1 MDTLIVEGTPPAL
14 EPPGA
19 ATQFPT
25 SIDVSR
31 ERARVQEVAEV
42 LRRAAGVQ
50 VRDFGGLGAF
60 STLSIRGS
68 NANQIRILV
77 DGVPLDDPLTGA
89 LNVNDI
95 RLDGLEEIQVFRGFT
110 PTRLGSPTLG
120 GAVNFVTRPVV
131 GTRRELVLSYGSFD
145 TFRGSAFGSHQSGP
159 HGFAASFNAF
169 STRGDFTFLDDNGT
183 PLNPDDDEI
192 VRRRNNDRLAL
203 GGLLKYRGHPIGRP
217 EVTGSIDLS
226 YKDEGVPGI
235 GNFQSRHARFEKAR
249 VLSQIGLSGYGLTW
263 PDVETSLGLFHVFQ
277 QASFRDP
284 EGEIGV
290 GIQDTRDR
298 THELGVNGFAALYG
312 IPQSIS
318 TVTARLTGER
328 FSPHD
333 EVGLEEAP
341 DADRGTIEGAFE
353 EEYELPARW
362 ITLLGSVSVQHAE
375 TRLRGGA
382 ADDRSDT
389 LASPR
394 LGVRWD
400 ALPGLS
406 LRANAGRFYRIPT
419 FLELFGNTGTVL
431 GNPDLEPESG
441 WSVDLGAR
449 YQILPLWLVEVTGF
463 LRDTKDL
470 IVFEQNSQRTSIARN
485 VSQARALGVELSAS
499 GRVLW
504 LDLQGNFTL
513 QDIEDRSRIPFL
525 RGNDLPGRPR
535 QQGFGRA
542 SLAPFPVEPFFE
554 IDFTGENFLDRAN
567 LVQAPDRTIL
577 NAGAGFDFGG
587 SVVWLAGLE
596 ALVEVKNLTDNRILD
611 VAGFPLPGRSY
622 FGSINYAF

>member
-25 SIDVSR
+25 SIDLSR
-31 ERARVQEVAEV
+31 ERARVQDAAEV
-42 LRRAAGVQ
+42 LRRAVGVQ
-50 VRDFGGLGAF
+50 LREFGGLGAF

-68 NANQIRILV
+68 NANQIHILV
-77 DGVPLDDPLTGA
+77 DGIPLDDPLTGA

-110 PTRLGSPTLG
+110 PIRLGSPTLG
-120 GAVNFVTRPVV
+120 GAVNFVTRPVT

-145 TFRGSAFGSHQSGP
+145 TLRGSAFGSHQSGP
-159 HGFAASFNAF
+159 HGFAASVNAF

-183 PLNPDDDEI
+183 PLNRDDDEI

-203 GGLLKYRGHPIGRP
+203 GGLLKYRGYPIGRP
-217 EVTGSIDLS
+217 EITGSVDLF

-235 GNFQSRHARFEKAR
+235 GNFQSKRARFEKAR
-249 VLSQIGLSGYGLTW
+249 VLSQIGLSGYGLAW
-263 PDVETSLGLFHVFQ
+263 PDVETSLRLFHSFQ

-290 GIQDTRDR
+290 GVQDTRDR
-298 THELGVNGFAALYG
+298 THELGVDGLTAFYG
-312 IPQSIS
+312 IPQSVL

-328 FSPHD
+328 FSPRD
-333 EVGLEEAP
+333 EVALEEAP
-341 DADRGTIEGAFE
+341 DADRGVIEGAVE
-353 EEYELPARW
+353 EEYQLPARG

-375 TRLRGGA
+375 TKLWGSA

-394 LGVRWD
+394 LGLRWD

-406 LRANAGRFYRIPT
+406 LRANAGRFYRVPT
-419 FLELFGNTGTVL
+419 FLELFGNTGTIL

-441 WSVDLGAR
+441 WSADLGVR
-449 YQILPLWLVEVTGF
+449 YQLIPLWLLEVTGF

-470 IVFEQNSQRTSIARN
+470 IVFEQNSQRTSIAMN
-485 VSQARALGVELSAS
+485 VSRARALGMELSAS
-499 GRVLW
+499 GRVRW
-504 LDLQGNFTL
+504 LDLQGNFTF
-513 QDIEDRSRIPFL
+513 QDLEDRSRIPFL

-535 QQGFGRA
+535 RQGFGRA
-542 SLAPFPVEPFFE
+542 SLSPFPVEPFFE

-567 LVQAPDRTIL
+567 LVKAPNRTVL
-577 NAGAGFDFGG
+577 NAGYSFDFG
-587 SVVWLAGLE
+587 SFVVRLAGLK
-596 ALVEVKNLTDNRILD
+596 ALAEIKNLTDNRILD
-611 VAGFPLPGRSY
+611 LAGFPLPGRSF
-622 FGSINYAF
+622 FGSMTYEF